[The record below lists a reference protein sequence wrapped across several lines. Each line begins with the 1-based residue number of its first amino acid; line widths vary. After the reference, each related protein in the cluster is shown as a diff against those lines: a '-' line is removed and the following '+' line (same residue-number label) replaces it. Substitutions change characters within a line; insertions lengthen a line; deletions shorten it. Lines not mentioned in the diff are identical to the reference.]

1 MGIFNSDV
9 FRAVVPKFIGKKI
22 LAKAMR
28 SSILAYYDG
37 LPGPHSEE
45 IESVLGYLRVKPV
58 TVFPYH
64 FNDQYVAGNIEVYD
78 DRGKGLR
85 YVLLDGKRLYF
96 KRKWSKSRIRKTF
109 NGLLKE
115 QDRRCPHCYENDIF
129 KVEKGDVLLDIGA
142 AEGNFSLSVVE
153 KASRIVLFESNND
166 WIEALHATF
175 EPWKHKVQIV
185 NKFVGDVSNLE
196 CTTLDDYLLPGEK
209 VSFLKID
216 IEGAES
222 QLLNGSKRIL
232 QEQKA
237 LKVAICTYHKQDDEK
252 QFKELFSQNGFET
265 SHSDGYMFLYHD
277 RKIEVPFLRRGLVR
291 ATKFSEA
298 V

>member
-1 MGIFNSDV
+1 MGIFNSEV
-9 FRAVVPKFIGKKI
+9 FRAIVPKFIGKRI

-28 SSILAYYDG
+28 SSILDYYDG

-45 IESVLGYLRVKPV
+45 IESVLGYLRVQPV

-64 FNDQYVAGNIEVYD
+64 FNDQYVADKIEVYD
-78 DRGKGLR
+78 DKGKR
-85 YVLLDGKRLYF
+85 MCYVLLDGKRLYF

-115 QDRRCPHCYENDIF
+115 QDRQCPHCYETDAF
-129 KVEKGDVLLDIGA
+129 KVEKGDVLFDIGA

-153 KASRIVLFESNND
+153 KASRIVLFENNND
-166 WIEALHATF
+166 WIEALEATF

-185 NKFVGDVSNLE
+185 NKFVGEVSNLE
-196 CTTLDDYLLPGEK
+196 CTTLDDFILPGEK

-222 QLLNGSKRIL
+222 QMLSGSKRIL

-237 LKVAICTYHKQDDEK
+237 LKVAICTYHKQEDEN
-252 QFKELFSQNGFET
+252 QFKQLFSQNGFET
-265 SHSDGYMFLYHD
+265 SHSDGFMFLYND
-277 RKIEVPFLRRGLVR
+277 RKITAPFLRRGLVR
-291 ATKFSEA
+291 ATKFS
-298 V
+298 

>member
-1 MGIFNSDV
+1 MDLVNSEV
-9 FRAVVPKFIGKKI
+9 FRAIVPKFIWKKI

-28 SSILAYYDG
+28 SKILKYYDR

-64 FNDQYVAGNIEVYD
+64 FNDQYVAENIEVHD
-78 DRGKGLR
+78 DKGKGLR

-96 KRKWSKSRIRKTF
+96 KRKWSKNRIRKTF

-115 QDRRCPHCYENDIF
+115 QDQRCPHCYEKDTF
-129 KVEKGDVLLDIGA
+129 KVENGDVLLDIGA

-153 KASRIVLFESNND
+153 KASRIVLFESNSD
-166 WIEALHATF
+166 WIEALQATF

-185 NKFVGDVSNLE
+185 NKFVGNVSNLE
-196 CTTLDDYLLPGEK
+196 CTTLDDFILPGEK
-209 VSFLKID
+209 VSFVKID

-222 QLLNGSKRIL
+222 QLLNGSKRFL
-232 QEQKA
+232 QEQEA
-237 LKVAICTYHKQDDEK
+237 LKVAICTYHKQEDEN
-252 QFKELFSQNGFET
+252 QFRELFSLNGFET
-265 SHSDGYMFLYHD
+265 SHTDGFMFLYHD
-277 RKIEVPFLRRGLVR
+277 KKIEAPFLRRGLVR
-291 ATKFSEA
+291 ATKCSKA

>member
-1 MGIFNSDV
+1 MNIFYAEV
-9 FRAVVPKFIGKKI
+9 IRAILPKFIGKRI

-28 SSILAYYDG
+28 TSILKYYDG

-45 IESVLGYLRVKPV
+45 IESVLGYLRVKPL

-64 FNDQYVAGNIEVYD
+64 FNDQYVAKNIVVYD
-78 DRGKGLR
+78 DKEKGLR

-96 KRKWSKSRIRKTF
+96 KRKWSRNRIRKTF

-115 QDRRCPHCYENDIF
+115 QDRRCPHCYENDDF
-129 KVEKGDVLLDIGA
+129 RVVEGDVLLDIGA

-153 KASRIVLFESNND
+153 KASRIVLFESNDD
-166 WIEALHATF
+166 WIEALQATF

-185 NKFVGDVSNLE
+185 NKFVGDVSNQE
-196 CTTLDDYLLPGEK
+196 CTTLDDYILPGEP

-222 QLLNGSKRIL
+222 QLLSGCKRIL
-232 QEQKA
+232 REQRG
-237 LKVAICTYHKQDDEK
+237 LKVAICTYHKQEDEH
-252 QFKELFSQNGFET
+252 QFKELFAQNGFET
-265 SHSDGYMFLYHD
+265 SHSDGFMFLYHD
-277 RKIEVPFLRRGLVR
+277 RKIGAPFLRRGLIR